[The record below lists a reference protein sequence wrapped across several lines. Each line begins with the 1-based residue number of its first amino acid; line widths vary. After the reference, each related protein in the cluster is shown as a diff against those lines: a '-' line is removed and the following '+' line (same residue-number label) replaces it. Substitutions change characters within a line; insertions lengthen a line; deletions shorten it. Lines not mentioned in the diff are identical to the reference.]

1 MEEMNNLIYRL
12 REGGV
17 VITEPLE
24 KAMKKVNISDFT
36 EFDTS
41 SFYNDR
47 PVVFLET
54 VEGGVK
60 TISAPHMIATLLHNL
75 ELNENQKVVVYGA
88 KGGYICALI
97 AHIVGENGS
106 VTVIDPSS
114 EVISHLANSL
124 MGYPTITYH
133 VLSELDKKEIGPLN
147 RVLVTG
153 QIDELPDWISTE
165 IIEGGFA
172 IAPIGTRDSQNL
184 IKLEKQGDKFF
195 DTNLGPVLFGPVDI
209 ADSIIATPSPEE
221 MAEMVEHVIEMMLE
235 MELIDSEEQNRLFD
249 LVAELRLL
257 PDDLPPPEE
266 FEDPSEHPMMK
277 LMMKEGEWFMR
288 FWPVVQLMVESRLAS
303 PGAKDTKKGEF
314 GHSDFIP

>member
-1 MEEMNNLIYRL
+1 MEEISDLIYRL

-24 KAMKKVNISDFT
+24 KAMKKVDINDFT

-54 VEGGVK
+54 IEGGVK

-75 ELNENQKVVVYGA
+75 ELNQNQKVVVFGA

-97 AHIVGENGS
+97 AHIIGENGS
-106 VTVIDPSS
+106 VIVVDPSE
-114 EVISHLANSL
+114 EVISHLAKSL
-124 MGYPTITYH
+124 RGYPTIACH
-133 VLSELDKKEIGPLN
+133 VLSDLDKNIGPLN

-153 QIDELPDWISTE
+153 QIEKLPTWLSTE
-165 IIEGGFA
+165 IVDGGFA
-172 IAPIGTRDSQNL
+172 IAPIGNRDSQNL
-184 IKLEKQGDKFF
+184 LKLEKQGSDFF
-195 DTNLGPVLFGPVDI
+195 DTDLGPVLFGPVDI
-209 ADSIIATPSPEE
+209 ADSIISTPSPEE
-221 MAEMVEHVIEMMLE
+221 MAEMVEQVIEMMSE
-235 MELIDSEEQNRLFD
+235 MELIENKDRIRLFD

-266 FEDPSEHPMMK
+266 YDDPSEHPMMQ
-277 LMMKEGEWFMR
+277 LMMKEGEWFMK
-288 FWPVVQLMVESRLAS
+288 FWPIVQLMIGSQLAS
-303 PGAKDTKKGEF
+303 PGGRDSDRGNF
-314 GHSDFIP
+314 SHSDFIP